1 MNRQTFFTFV
11 SFCVGIIF
19 FTACQKRLITSKNLS
34 TQEAIAVLENGNFV
48 LKKGEFLDKLVKDVL
63 TRVEK
68 SYQIADSKANYT
80 LQLQDMNIA
89 FDENTRVYYLHIVSQ
104 RNDNAFVTI
113 AVALERNGDFLKVL
127 D

>member
-1 MNRQTFFTFV
+1 MNRQTFFYFV
-11 SFCVGIIF
+11 LLWIAIIF

-34 TQEAIAVLENGNFV
+34 AQDAIAVLENGNFV
-48 LKKGEFLDKLVKDVL
+48 LKKGELLDKLVKDVL

-68 SYQIADSKANYT
+68 SYQIGDSGANYT

-89 FDENTRVYYLHIVSQ
+89 FDESSRVYYLHIVSQ